1 MYIWNFYKLKKK
13 KIALTN
19 GACSYGLDEGK
30 THREK
35 VWRGLE
41 LDHRARCCW
50 DSGLGKKAGPHLGS
64 IGMKHNIE
72 FLVNLADFLHWL
84 NQSDLV
90 INCHNRNEPYIGNL
104 QTQLQVAH
112 STTRIGAA
120 QSPTRPTRYPWLSP
134 SCPWSFSC
142 NPRTLASKLSPKP

>member
-1 MYIWNFYKLKKK
+1 MKFLQIKKKK

-30 THREK
+30 THRER

-50 DSGLGKKAGPHLGS
+50 DSGLGKEAEPHLGS
-64 IGMKHNIE
+64 IGMKQNIE
-72 FLVNLADFLHWL
+72 FLANLADFLHRL
-84 NQSDLV
+84 NHSDIV
-90 INCHNRNEPYIGNL
+90 INRHNRNEPRIGNL

-112 STTRIGAA
+112 STTRTGAA
-120 QSPTRPTRYPWLSP
+120 QSPTCPTRYPWLSP
-134 SCPWSFSC
+134 SCPWGFSR